1 MRTDTL
7 DDLCHELAE
16 LRKQFIKDRRYSLSA
31 AELRGLEFN
40 KFCHLAADTIKKANE
55 RIRGCHFPRCA
66 E

>member
-16 LRKQFIKDRRYSLSA
+16 LRKKFVTDPRHSLSA
-31 AELRGLEFN
+31 AELRGLHFQ

-55 RIRGCHFPRCA
+55 RIRGCHCPRRA